1 MKVLIRLKAESQR
14 IELEAK
20 NAYSKN
26 GCFCVYREDETVRK
40 FPLANLFDVEIRPG
54 ELEARNT
61 PSLMN
66 VSIHLIGTLAPIK
79 LQADKT
85 SHDGEMF
92 VAIMPSSAIKMYPMG
107 NIAYIDEDYTAK
119 PAAQKHDSGPLETA
133 TGPLDQSTLG
143 YFSRM
148 AAIIENKLHAADA
161 GPSGCTKRE
170 LIRLCRHVSGLR
182 GRDALTDY
190 RSCRALGFCVGVLRH
205 HEVNIDLD
213 EVQWVEGS
221 GDTLEEQC
229 MAIYMR
235 RYKDLADHQ
244 IRQIGPIIV
253 GYSNPDMVPNQQ
265 SEHYTSVLCKK
276 FLEEP
281 GEWSMG
287 SQCFSL
293 GVAQGLLAASG
304 VISDVEKEVYETE
317 EIMLSLQTGRRD
329 EARRQARI
337 EVA

>member
-54 ELEARNT
+54 ELEARST

-79 LQADKT
+79 LQPDRT

-92 VAIMPSSAIKMYPMG
+92 VATMPSSAIKMYPMS

-119 PAAQKHDSGPLETA
+119 PAAQTHDSGPLETLVDKSTGAYFKRMGA
-133 TGPLDQSTLG
+133 TIDKKLAEGDGP
-143 YFSRM
+143 
-148 AAIIENKLHAADA
+148 K
-161 GPSGCTKRE
+161 GCTKRE
-170 LIRLCRHVSGLR
+170 LIRLCSHIGDFR
-182 GRDALTDY
+182 GRDDLTDY
-190 RSCRALGFCVGVLRH
+190 RSLRALGFCVGVLRH
-205 HEVNIDLD
+205 HNINLELE
-213 EVQWVEGS
+213 EVQWVNGS

-244 IRQIGPIIV
+244 IRQIGTIIPD
-253 GYSNPDMVPNQQ
+253 YTNPESGPDLQ
-265 SEHYTSVLCKK
+265 SEHYALALCNK
-276 FLEEP
+276 FLEES
-281 GEWSMG
+281 GQWSMG

-304 VISDVEKEVYETE
+304 VIQDIDKEVMEAE
-317 EIMLSLQTGRRD
+317 DLMLLLQSGKRE
-329 EARRQARI
+329 EARRQAKI
-337 EVA
+337 ENA